1 MTDKNISTD
10 IKSKSIKDTKEE
22 INKILD
28 KIEKDGAN
36 LESYTKDYD
45 RLLKLNKHIDELFK
59 KKLKEINSKIK
70 KKCLK
75 NKLVFNAKKIDLFVK
90 RYINS
95 QKKSLLT
102 TPMNY
107 GVLSGGKKLDPV

>member
-59 KKLKEINSKIK
+59 KTKKKLIPRL

-75 NKLVFNAKKIDLFVK
+75 
-90 RYINS
+90 IN
-95 QKKSLLT
+95 
-102 TPMNY
+102 
-107 GVLSGGKKLDPV
+107 